1 MWLKIFINEK
11 RLYKVFIFEEMKQ
24 KIKSTKK
31 IVKTKIMNLAVYIKN
46 ISLRQIKNCN
56 ELIKT

>member
-11 RLYKVFIFEEMKQ
+11 RLYKVFIFEEIKQ
-24 KIKSTKK
+24 IKSTTK
-31 IVKTKIMNLAVYIKN
+31 IEKTKIMNLAVYIKN